1 MILMYKYLCYNNVN
15 SVILTQFSCDLLYV
29 FILVQSFTLFVGKIA
44 LMANVL
50 ICYNWMPTLNKV
62 SCILYLVSSSCC
74 IELIVTLFICVLVGL
89 PYVALDWLWLCL
101 SLFLSVILML
111 HWIDCDIVYFCS
123 HGSSSCRIGL
133 IVALFICVFMVL
145 TRVALDWLWHY

>member
-62 SCILYLVSSSCC
+62 SCILYLVIKSNKQTNTPRYSFYLLSPSTLLKLSNQIRPYRSRCC
-74 IELIVTLFICVLVGL
+74 TGVLPRDIQSYHNWAGNNT
-89 PYVALDWLWLCL
+89 PREGCFQFY
-101 SLFLSVILML
+101 VILSHVI
-111 HWIDCDIVYFCS
+111 HWFIDFN
-123 HGSSSCRIGL
+123 
-133 IVALFICVFMVL
+133 
-145 TRVALDWLWHY
+145 

>member
-62 SCILYLVSSSCC
+62 SCILYLVS
-74 IELIVTLFICVLVGL
+74 FLVRPWAVVYYQSLGTVSGSGTG
-89 PYVALDWLWLCL
+89 PLDYGATGP
-101 SLFLSVILML
+101 VP
-111 HWIDCDIVYFCS
+111 DP
-123 HGSSSCRIGL
+123 
-133 IVALFICVFMVL
+133 
-145 TRVALDWLWHY
+145 

>member
-62 SCILYLVSSSCC
+62 SCILYLVITENHSFTENHRKPLGKSYLYGIIPS
-74 IELIVTLFICVLVGL
+74 
-89 PYVALDWLWLCL
+89 
-101 SLFLSVILML
+101 
-111 HWIDCDIVYFCS
+111 
-123 HGSSSCRIGL
+123 
-133 IVALFICVFMVL
+133 
-145 TRVALDWLWHY
+145 

>member
-62 SCILYLVSSSCC
+62 SCILYLVYWPM
-74 IELIVTLFICVLVGL
+74 GN
-89 PYVALDWLWLCL
+89 
-101 SLFLSVILML
+101 
-111 HWIDCDIVYFCS
+111 
-123 HGSSSCRIGL
+123 GSIW
-133 IVALFICVFMVL
+133 
-145 TRVALDWLWHY
+145 DQ

>member
-62 SCILYLVSSSCC
+62 SCILYLVPLDTSTYSSP
-74 IELIVTLFICVLVGL
+74 LGGAANLNK
-89 PYVALDWLWLCL
+89 
-101 SLFLSVILML
+101 
-111 HWIDCDIVYFCS
+111 
-123 HGSSSCRIGL
+123 R
-133 IVALFICVFMVL
+133 
-145 TRVALDWLWHY
+145 